1 MKYKLASLAIATVL
15 AMSLL
20 FYGIWRA
27 VPHLLASLVRL
38 VPVSVEDQMG
48 VAVARS
54 FGPVCS
60 GENVDALTKEI
71 TARLAPTLD
80 SSPYKF
86 DIRISPRK
94 DVNALAAPGGHI
106 VVFRGLIDAVDNAD
120 QLAAVL
126 AHEMQHVVQRHS
138 TRGIIRTIGLQ
149 ALLTMML
156 GDVGALGGLAGNL
169 TVLHFAR
176 ADEQSADDAA
186 VNMLMR
192 GGIDPV
198 SMERAFAN
206 LERVSRGGDV
216 PAAMK
221 YLSTHPPLSERIARV
236 KELSQGFRG
245 PARPIEAPLKNLCP
259 AD

>member
-1 MKYKLASLAIATVL
+1 MKYKLASLAIAAVL
-15 AMSLL
+15 ALGIVI
-20 FYGIWRA
+20 YGLWHA
-27 VPHLLASLVRL
+27 APLALGGIVRL

-48 VAVARS
+48 LAVARS

-60 GENVDALTKEI
+60 GENVDALTKAI

-80 SSPYKF
+80 NTPYKF

-106 VVFRGLIDAVDNAD
+106 VVFRGLIDAVDNTD

-149 ALLTMML
+149 ALLTIML

-176 ADEQSADDAA
+176 SDEQSADDAA
-186 VNMLMR
+186 VKMLMR
-192 GGIDPV
+192 ADIDP
-198 SMERAFAN
+198 SAMERAFAN
-206 LERVSRGGDV
+206 LERVSPSGDT
-216 PAAMK
+216 PAAFK

-236 KELSQGFRG
+236 KELSKDFRG

-259 AD
+259 VD